1 MQFPHMSSCC
11 DVAGKTTRRALWT
24 NFEENFTTPSPRY
37 DYTFNMIFRI
47 WNLEPFHIITH
58 FMLVI
63 THYFTEY
70 TFILYCNAN
79 AKYCIFVQLRCTTSR
94 SFLPRPS
101 GTDKGLAEASA
112 KKRILQN
119 ALNLYQNTYII
130 CRFIGFYWCVIE
142 ALGVSGITKVLF
154 SKRFSSKMVSK
165 MHDLGC
171 TIKHLVYIFVWVS
184 VQTVFPVVQLEVFE
198 RRRVFRVGD
207 SVSRKALRRSCWLC
221 SSEMVC
227 FLFILRLVNLGLTNY
242 GFTGILH
249 FIFWLKIRKDC
260 EESTAV

>member
-1 MQFPHMSSCC
+1 MEGLYPWKCHQGELVKVSEVFWRLRFQARWFQIDMQFPHMSSCC

-112 KKRILQN
+112 KKESFKMLWI
-119 ALNLYQNTYII
+119 
-130 CRFIGFYWCVIE
+130 FIKTLI
-142 ALGVSGITKVLF
+142 
-154 SKRFSSKMVSK
+154 
-165 MHDLGC
+165 
-171 TIKHLVYIFVWVS
+171 
-184 VQTVFPVVQLEVFE
+184 
-198 RRRVFRVGD
+198 
-207 SVSRKALRRSCWLC
+207 
-221 SSEMVC
+221 
-227 FLFILRLVNLGLTNY
+227 
-242 GFTGILH
+242 
-249 FIFWLKIRKDC
+249 
-260 EESTAV
+260 